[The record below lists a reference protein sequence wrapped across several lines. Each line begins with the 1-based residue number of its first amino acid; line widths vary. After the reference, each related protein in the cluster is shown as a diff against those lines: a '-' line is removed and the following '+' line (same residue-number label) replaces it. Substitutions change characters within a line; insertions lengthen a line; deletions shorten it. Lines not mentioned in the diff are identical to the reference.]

1 MSLSQLITREYT
13 YSHVQTPVARIAYC
27 GSRRGL
33 PTAAAGAEGFMVIR
47 AMTIEDY
54 DEVFAMWQITSK
66 RALSSA
72 DERSQMERYLKRN
85 EGLSQVAVIDGKIIG
100 TVLAGHD
107 GRRGF
112 IHHMAVLP
120 EYRRRRIGHALAEK
134 AIEMIR
140 SEGIEKT
147 HIFCYQNNE
156 TGQKFWS
163 DFGFVKRDDVFV
175 FSY

>member
-1 MSLSQLITREYT
+1 MNYT
-13 YSHVQTPVARIAYC
+13 
-27 GSRRGL
+27 
-33 PTAAAGAEGFMVIR
+33 IR
-47 AMTIEDY
+47 PMTIDDY
-54 DEVFAMWQITSK
+54 DEIFAMWQITTK

-72 DERSQMERYLKRN
+72 DERSQIERYLKRN
-85 EGLSQVAVIDGKIIG
+85 EGLSQVAVVAGKIVD

-120 EYRRRRIGHALAEK
+120 EYRRRRIGHALAER
-134 AIEMIR
+134 AIAGIQA
-140 SEGIEKT
+140 EGIEKT

-163 DFGFVKRDDVFV
+163 DFGFKKRDDVFV
-175 FSY
+175 FSF

>member
-1 MSLSQLITREYT
+1 MTIK
-13 YSHVQTPVARIAYC
+13 
-27 GSRRGL
+27 
-33 PTAAAGAEGFMVIR
+33 IR
-47 AMTIEDY
+47 PMTIEDY
-54 DEVFAMWQITSK
+54 DEVFAMWKITSK

-72 DERSQMERYLKRN
+72 DERSRIALYLRRN
-85 EGLSQVAVIDGKIIG
+85 EGLSQVAVADGKIVG

-120 EYRRRRIGHALAEK
+120 EYRRRHIGHALAEK
-134 AIEMIR
+134 AIKKIQ

-175 FSY
+175 FSFSEGGTK

>member
-1 MSLSQLITREYT
+1 MQ
-13 YSHVQTPVARIAYC
+13 
-27 GSRRGL
+27 
-33 PTAAAGAEGFMVIR
+33 IR
-47 AMTIEDY
+47 PMTKEDY
-54 DEVFAMWQITSK
+54 DEVFAMWQITTK
-66 RALSSA
+66 RALSRA
-72 DERSQMERYLKRN
+72 DERDQIERYLRRN
-85 EGLSQVAVIDGKIIG
+85 EGMSQVAVIDGKIVG

-134 AIEMIR
+134 AIEMIAR
-140 SEGIEKT
+140 DGIDKT

-163 DFGFVKRDDVFV
+163 DFGFTKRDDVFV
-175 FSY
+175 FFYLFRKQDKEGTEQ